1 MFCSQRVTTKDENR
15 MDNARQE
22 LQGEEREKKNDGKN
36 QTTIVQKGEWHEVS
50 QRQRLFFDKKKIK
63 IFVSLTCACWKL
75 NRAFFSG
82 F

>member
-1 MFCSQRVTTKDENR
+1 MTWIHMFCSQRVTTKDENR

-50 QRQRLFFDKKKIK
+50 QRLFFDKKKK
-63 IFVSLTCACWKL
+63 KE
-75 NRAFFSG
+75 
-82 F
+82 